1 MTRTN
6 DKVYSQLKKHFNEVY
21 SITPNDL
28 HISWLTKIYK
38 YLGGYVKFLPF
49 RVLIPFSVIAALII
63 YILFGMLV
71 IRLVSI
77 LQYGF

>member
-6 DKVYSQLKKHFNEVY
+6 DKVYSQLKKHFDEVY
-21 SITPNDL
+21 SIKPSDL
-28 HISWLTKIYK
+28 RFPWLTKIYK
-38 YLGGYVKFLPF
+38 YFSGYVKFLPF
-49 RVLIPFSVIAALII
+49 RVFVPLSAVIAFIAYIIFGLLI
-63 YILFGMLV
+63 